1 MFSNE
6 TAVEINLTSG
16 KTVSLLVDKKLVRR
30 IGEQTQLLVYVAEL
44 SDKETTVLLPG
55 EPFQGSRWARVFESE
70 LRAA

>member
-55 EPFQGSRWARVFESE
+55 NPSRITLGSR
-70 LRAA
+70 L